1 MAPSAEK
8 HKKIKALPFF
18 VYFWVVFL
26 IAFTGLIASVY
37 LAFSHYRVYADIGY
51 SSFCAISRAINCD
64 TISQSKYSIFLGLP
78 VSVWGIIGYTFFLMF
93 LPFASVVQANKRRIW
108 SLLLV
113 LSFLFSLYSLVLAF
127 ISTYYIRA
135 YCLMCIVTYVV
146 NLLLLYFAWIIR
158 RRFPDVNIIGAFKND
173 FKYMWTKKK
182 QAIPVFSLFFVFIVG
197 LHLFM
202 PHYWEFS
209 PPPLR
214 AEIPQGTTEDGH
226 PWIGA
231 ENPQLIIIEYTD
243 YLCFQCK
250 KMHFYLRQLVAQH
263 PDKIRIVHYHYPMD
277 NEYNPTIVPEAF
289 HVGSGKL
296 SLLAIYAATQG
307 KFWKMNDV
315 LFDISRER
323 DRIEIKELAEK
334 VGLNYWSL
342 SRSLNDKRI
351 LRKLQLD
358 IWSGM
363 KLRVIGT
370 PTYLI
375 EGELYPGHIPPE
387 IIRQALK

>member
-1 MAPSAEK
+1 MK
-8 HKKIKALPFF
+8 NKKVKALPFF
-18 VYFWVVFL
+18 VYFWAVVL
-26 IAFTGLIASVY
+26 LAVTGLIASLY
-37 LAFSHYRVYADIGY
+37 LTYSHYRVYADIGY

-64 TISQSKYSIFLGLP
+64 TISQSKYSVFLGLP
-78 VSVWGIIGYTFFLMF
+78 VSVWGIVGYSFFLMF
-93 LPFASVVQANKRRIW
+93 LPFASGARADQRRIW
-108 SLLLV
+108 ALLMIV
-113 LSFLFSLYSLVLAF
+113 SFLFSLYSLVLAF

-135 YCLMCIVTYVV
+135 YCLMCIVTYFV

-158 RRFPDVNIIGAFKND
+158 RRFPDRNIIRALRND
-173 FKYMWTKKK
+173 FRYMRKIKK
-182 QAIPVFSLFFVFIVG
+182 QAIPTFALFFVCVAL

-214 AEIPQGTTEDGH
+214 AEIPKGITEDGR

-231 ENPQLIIIEYTD
+231 EKPRLTIIEYTD

-250 KMHFYLRQLVAQH
+250 KMHFYLRQLVSQH

-277 NEYNPTIVPEAF
+277 DRYNPTIVPEPF

-315 LFDISRER
+315 LFDISRKRET
-323 DRIEIKELAEK
+323 IEIRELAEK
-334 VGLNYWSL
+334 VELDYGSL
-342 SRSLNDKRI
+342 SASLNDQRI
-351 LRKLQLD
+351 LRKLQRD
-358 IWSGM
+358 IWEGM
-363 KLRVIGT
+363 KLRVVGT

-375 EGELYPGHIPPE
+375 DGRLYPGHIPPQ
-387 IIRQALK
+387 IIRQALE